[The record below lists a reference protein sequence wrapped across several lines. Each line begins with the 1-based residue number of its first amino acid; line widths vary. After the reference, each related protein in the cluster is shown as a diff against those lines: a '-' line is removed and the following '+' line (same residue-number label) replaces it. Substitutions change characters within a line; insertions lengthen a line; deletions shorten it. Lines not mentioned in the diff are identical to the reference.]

1 MKKHLNTRMLSL
13 VLAICMVLSLA
24 APVAAAPAGKVTYT
38 KVSNNAVSA
47 DLLTKVGI
55 DDLEMDTHVE
65 SDMVRVSIFL
75 EEDSTI
81 GAGFSTESIAAN
93 SEAMAYRA
101 ELKNVQAEI
110 TAAIERKLGQ
120 KLDVVWNLTLAA
132 NLISA
137 NVKYGQ
143 IKEIEQVAG
152 VREVLIETPYEP
164 DTAEQADPNTVSSAA
179 QIGSNAAWAYGYTGA
194 GSRIA
199 IIDTGLDL
207 DHPSFAADP
216 ELTETSLTT
225 ADIAKVLTELNAY
238 ALRKLRE
245 QIEKSGIE
253 VGYSNSRTCEI
264 GLTTNSGVPYRSI
277 IYLVNE
283 HTR

>member
-55 DDLEMDTHVE
+55 DDLEMDTHVDT
-65 SDMVRVSIFL
+65 DMVRVSIFL

-143 IKEIEQVAG
+143 IKAIEQVAG
-152 VREVLIETPYEP
+152 VKEVLIETRYEP
-164 DTAEQADPNTVSSAA
+164 DTAEKADPNTVSSAA
-179 QIGSNAAWAYGYTGA
+179 QIGSAAAWAYGYTGA

-199 IIDTGLDL
+199 IIDTGSDS
-207 DHPSFAADP
+207 DHQS
-216 ELTETSLTT
+216 
-225 ADIAKVLTELNAY
+225 LNAEAFEY
-238 ALRKLRE
+238 ALAQLAAQARNLE
-245 QIEKSGIE
+245 Q
-253 VGYSNSRTCEI
+253 RD
-264 GLTTNSGVPYRSI
+264 PR
-277 IYLVNE
+277 
-283 HTR
+283 